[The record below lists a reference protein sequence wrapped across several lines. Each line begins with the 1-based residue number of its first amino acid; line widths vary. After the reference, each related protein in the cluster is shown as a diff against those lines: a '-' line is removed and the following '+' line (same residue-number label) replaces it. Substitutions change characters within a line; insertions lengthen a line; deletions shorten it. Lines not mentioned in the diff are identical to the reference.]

1 MHPLPPIKLGGAW
14 ESGER
19 AANEALARKVVP
31 SVLGSPGTVEIRL
44 ANESNTS
51 LGLNATVT
59 NVDFSADGH
68 SAMLLHRNEKK
79 VKRRRR

>member
-1 MHPLPPIKLGGAW
+1 MQEYAFQVKLVVIVRV
-14 ESGER
+14 R
-19 AANEALARKVVP
+19 AADEARARKVVP
-31 SVLGSPGTVEIRL
+31 SVLGSPGTVEIKL

-59 NVDFSADGH
+59 NVDFFADDH
-68 SAMLLHRNEKK
+68 SAMLLQSNEKK